1 MDVVELLPRLHLLR
15 FPVGQAYLW
24 RDGPDGGDGALTL
37 VDAGPAGSGAPIAEA
52 LTALGRHPRD
62 VRRIVLTHFH
72 EDHAGGAA
80 EVAALTGA
88 EVLAHRLDAPHVRG
102 EVPGPPPV
110 FEDWERPLHER
121 AARLLPPADFE
132 HPTRVTELSDG
143 DVLDLGGGAHVVHVP
158 GHTHGSIALHLP
170 RYGVLFTGDTVA
182 ASPVDGTVM
191 PGVFNLDRHRVLAAC
206 HRLAALDAEVACFGH
221 GAPVPARAARALRA
235 AAEAADRSAAGPD
248 GADGTDG
255 GPADT
260 DGAPPGDA
268 RTGR

>member
-1 MDVVELLPRLHLLR
+1 MDVIELLPRLHLLR

-24 RDGPDGGDGALTL
+24 RDGRAGTDGGLTL
-37 VDAGPAGSGAPIAEA
+37 IDAGPAGSGTPIAEA
-52 LTALGRHPRD
+52 LAALGHRPRD
-62 VRRIVLTHFH
+62 VRRVVLTHFH

-102 EVPGPPPV
+102 DVPGPRPV

-121 AARLLPPADFE
+121 AVRLLPPPDFG
-132 HPTRVTELSDG
+132 HPAKVTELVDG

-170 RYGVLFTGDTVA
+170 RHGVLFTGDTVA

-191 PGVFNLDRHRVLAAC
+191 PGVFNLDRRQVLSAC
-206 HRLAALDAEVACFGH
+206 RRLAALDADVACFGH
-221 GAPVPARAARALRA
+221 GDPVTTGAGRAMRA
-235 AAEAADRSAAGPD
+235 AAEAALRAEG
-248 GADGTDG
+248 DGT
-255 GPADT
+255 
-260 DGAPPGDA
+260 
-268 RTGR
+268 TGH

>member
-1 MDVVELLPRLHLLR
+1 MDVVELHPRLHLLR

-24 RDGPDGGDGALTL
+24 RDRGEGHDGGLTL
-37 VDAGPAGSGAPIAEA
+37 IDAGPAGSGAAIAEA
-52 LTALGRHPRD
+52 VTALGRHPRD
-62 VRRIVLTHFH
+62 VRRVVLTHFH

-110 FEDWERPLHER
+110 FEEWERPLHER
-121 AARLLPPADFE
+121 AARLLPPGDFE
-132 HPTRVTELSDG
+132 RPARVVELSDG
-143 DVLDLGGGAHVVHVP
+143 DVLDVGGGAHVVHVP
-158 GHTHGSIALHLP
+158 GHTLGSVALHLP

-191 PGVFNLDRHRVLAAC
+191 PGVFNLDRRQVLAAC

-221 GAPVPARAARALRA
+221 GEPVTKRAARALRA
-235 AAEAADRSAAGPD
+235 AVDRADRGAAEAGGADRAPD
-248 GADGTDG
+248 
-255 GPADT
+255 
-260 DGAPPGDA
+260 
-268 RTGR
+268 